1 MNSSSDAN
9 NVVKSIT
16 ESKTSDFSQSNS
28 YVYKIMYVFLLC
40 IVGFIILS
48 FGINWI
54 TTTTTTSEDETIV
67 LLNGTIDAQTP
78 VTISQSPTQNRQ
90 LIVSPSR
97 NLPGGLEF
105 TWSVWIYITSLESS
119 SLYSNVFFKGVYT
132 SNTCNNINELT
143 NGPGLYL
150 LNNSE
155 TNSATLYVVMDT
167 FSSPGGYING
177 LCNMSNSIQI
187 PYIPIGEWVNVGIGC
202 MDRNIDIYING
213 LIASSTT
220 LTGIP
225 KQNNGDI
232 YIAHNKGFQG
242 KISTLQYF
250 PRKLTITDIRQVYNK
265 GPILTLVSPPPLSSS
280 KSAASDYLSFG
291 WYIK

>member
-1 MNSSSDAN
+1 MNSSPDADKL
-9 NVVKSIT
+9 VKSST
-16 ESKTSDFSQSNS
+16 DTKTSDFAQSNS
-28 YVYKIMYVFLLC
+28 YVYMIMYVFLLC

-48 FGINWI
+48 FSIQWI
-54 TTTTTTSEDETIV
+54 TGTSGTSEDENIV
-67 LLNGTIDAQTP
+67 LLNGAIDAQTP
-78 VTISQSPTQNRQ
+78 VIISQSPTQNRK

-119 SLYSNVFFKGVYT
+119 TLYSNVFFKGVYT

-167 FSSPGGYING
+167 FSSPGGYVNG

-187 PYIPIGEWVNVGIGC
+187 PYIPIGEWVNVCIGC

-213 LIASSTT
+213 IIASSTR
-220 LTGIP
+220 LSGIP

-232 YIAHNKGFQG
+232 YVAYNKGFQG
-242 KISTLQYF
+242 KISTLKYF
-250 PRKLTITDIRQVYNK
+250 PRKLNITDIMHLYNK
-265 GPILTLVSPPPLSSS
+265 GPIQKLVSPPPLSSG
-280 KSAASDYLSFG
+280 KNASDYLSFG